1 MARLVKLTA
10 EHSYWTCPECDR
22 PHIALTIADKV
33 RCVRCGKEFKT
44 TQGNLKQELKRT
56 QERLKMVE
64 YTLEQYKTVLVD
76 GIPKLVEPKNVI
88 VHYRCCECKA
98 TIDIPLKNVKHISIC
113 DECNYME
120 NFMEMVAVGIK
131 ID

>member
-1 MARLVKLTA
+1 MTKLVKLTA
-10 EHSYWTCPECDR
+10 ENSYWTCHECYR
-22 PHIALTIADKV
+22 PHIARTTADKV
-33 RCVRCGKEFKT
+33 RCVGCGKEFTT
-44 TQGNLKQELKRT
+44 TQGDMKQELKLT

-64 YTLEQYKTVLVD
+64 YTLEQYKTILID

-98 TIDIPLKNVKHISIC
+98 TIDMPIKKVGNIFTC
-113 DECNYME
+113 DQCSYIE
-120 NFMEMVAVGIK
+120 NFMEIVAVGIK